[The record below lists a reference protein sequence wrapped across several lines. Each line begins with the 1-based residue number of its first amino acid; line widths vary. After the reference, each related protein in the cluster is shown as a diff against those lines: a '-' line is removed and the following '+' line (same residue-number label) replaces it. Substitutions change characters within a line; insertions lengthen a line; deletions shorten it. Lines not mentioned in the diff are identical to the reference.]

1 MKAIIHTNYGAP
13 DGLSFQEVKKPVPKH
28 NEVCIKI
35 HAATVTSGDC
45 EVRRFDIPVLF
56 WIPLRLIMGIFKPR
70 NKILGG
76 ELSGEIESV
85 GKSVKKFEKGNQV
98 FAATMMRLG
107 AYAEYICLPETYPIT
122 LKPDSVSFEE
132 AATIPTGGINGLHFL
147 RKGDVRNG
155 NEILINGAGG
165 SIGTYAVQIAKSL
178 GAKVTAVDRSAKLD
192 MLRSIGADVVIDYTK
207 TDFATNGKK
216 YDVIIDVVG
225 KRFDSSNLQ
234 SLKKGGR
241 YVLGNPRLPGMIKG
255 LWSSLTSDYK
265 VLFELAPY
273 KTEALIYVRDL
284 VAEGKVKPVIDKC
297 YPLAQTTEAHAF
309 VESGEKIGNV
319 VINVAD

>member
-1 MKAIIHTNYGAP
+1 LKAIIHTTYGAP
-13 DGLSFQEVKKPVPKH
+13 AWLSFQEVKKPVPKA

-45 EVRRFDIPVLF
+45 EVRRFDIPMLF
-56 WIPLRLIMGIFKPR
+56 WLPLRLIMGFFKPR

-76 ELSGEIESV
+76 ELAGVIESI
-85 GKSVKKFEKGNQV
+85 GGNVTRFKQGDQV

-107 AYAEYICLPETYPIT
+107 AYAEYICLPETYPIAI
-122 LKPDSVSFEE
+122 KPDSVSFEK
-132 AATIPTGGINGLHFL
+132 AATIPTGGLNGLHFL
-147 RKGDVRNG
+147 RKGQVKKGD
-155 NEILINGAGG
+155 EILINGAGG

-178 GAKVTAVDRSAKLD
+178 GAYVTAVDSTSKLD
-192 MLRSIGADVVIDYTK
+192 LLRSLGADAVIDYTK
-207 TDFATNGKK
+207 QDFVMNGKK

-225 KRFDSSNLQ
+225 KRFDTKSFQ

-241 YVLGNPRLPGMIKG
+241 YVMGNPRLPGMIKG

-265 VLFELAPY
+265 VYFQLAPY
-273 KTEALIYVRDL
+273 KTEDLIYLSEL
-284 VAEGKVKPVIDKC
+284 VAKGNVKAVIAKN
-297 YPLAQTTEAHAF
+297 YPLAQIAEAHTF